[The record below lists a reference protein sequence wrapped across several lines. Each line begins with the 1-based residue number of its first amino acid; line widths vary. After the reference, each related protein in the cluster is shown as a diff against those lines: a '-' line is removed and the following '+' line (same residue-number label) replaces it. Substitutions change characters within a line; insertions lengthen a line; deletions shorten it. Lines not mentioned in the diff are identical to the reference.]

1 MRASIALAQSPE
13 PKREPGTRQTTIVTS
28 QMETHMFDRK
38 PRTSGA
44 YLLVLASLLPGSQ
57 MARASQ
63 ADSRVIRAEHAV
75 AGEVRKVDHAE
86 KTVVLNTAEGGDET
100 VGFSADTVVHGVTS
114 AGSAVDA
121 YAKDAL
127 EGAWA
132 IVHYTGNGAH
142 KTAVAIDALGGRRVK
157 VAHGSVVS
165 VDQAA
170 EFVVIKTRTGA
181 ENTFEL
187 ATHVVVDAGRG
198 VERGA
203 TPTCRAI
210 ETGATVAISYSE
222 QAGKKTAVVVKRI

>member
-1 MRASIALAQSPE
+1 
-13 PKREPGTRQTTIVTS
+13 
-28 QMETHMFDRK
+28 MFNGNSHLR
-38 PRTSGA
+38 
-44 YLLVLASLLPGSQ
+44 LVLLPVLLSPWLAPEA
-57 MARASQ
+57 ARASQ
-63 ADSRVIRAEHAV
+63 AEDRLTPAEHAV
-75 AGEVRKVDHAE
+75 AGEVRKVDHAA
-86 KTVVLNTAEGGDET
+86 KTVVFHTADGGDET
-100 VGFSADTVVHGVTS
+100 VGLSEHTVVHGVTS

-142 KTAVAIDALGGRRVK
+142 KTAVAIDSLGGRTVK
-157 VAHGSVVS
+157 VRHGSVVR

-170 EFVVIKTRTGA
+170 GFIVIKTRAGA
-181 ENTFEL
+181 EDTFEL
-187 ATHVVVDAGRG
+187 AGHVVVDAGRG

-210 ETGATVAISYSE
+210 EKGAEVAISYSE